1 MTTNNYYFRM
11 TWIFLILLTFVLG
24 IWNIALAFIDYYQ
37 YDKITNIQRVTPNNV
52 TFPAIT
58 ICNHNKYRKDLYVN
72 GKLNN
77 SVLENVYEKNPTI
90 KNFINWEFT
99 RFYLSEFDTYL
110 NVSERIE
117 YFKIPDHLDCLRFNG
132 ATNKSIELLTA
143 NKTEVFFSISLD
155 NSYNESISS
164 NRYFNIRIV
173 NNFRVYIADNYFNSF
188 DKLEPYKL
196 ENNYRYEFDIT
207 KETVETKL
215 PEPYNQ
221 CKESTAAQPYHQ
233 SICIDTCLHREIS
246 EKYNC
251 TFLYSLYSFVGFKQC
266 DNLIT
271 NYKKEFSKLCLKECP
286 LEGCNSE
293 KYNQLINIFDKS
305 GYTYFK
311 FSFKDFSTLNITQI
325 PKTDLFTFINN
336 VGGGLGLFMGIAFP
350 NFIEF
355 LQFVAEIILII
366 CFH

>member
-1 MTTNNYYFRM
+1 MIINNFFLKLI
-11 TWIFLILLTFVLG
+11 WIFLILLTFALG
-24 IWNIALAFIDYYQ
+24 FWNIALAVTDYYQ
-37 YDKITNIQRVTPNNV
+37 YDKITNIERVTPNNV

-58 ICNHNKYRKDLYVN
+58 ICSYQMYRRDLYDN
-72 GKLNN
+72 GSFINSSFTYVTNN
-77 SVLENVYEKNPTI
+77 KNLLL
-90 KNFINWEFT
+90 KKFINWKYTGFN
-99 RFYLSEFDTYL
+99 SSDTVL
-110 NVSERIE
+110 NVSEYLE
-117 YFKIPDHLDCLRFNG
+117 YFQIPDHLDCLRFNG
-132 ATNKSIELLTA
+132 AINKSVELFTA
-143 NKTEVFFSISLD
+143 NKTEDYFAIQFN
-155 NSYNESISS
+155 NSYNESIG
-164 NRYFNIRIV
+164 NRYFNNRIE
-173 NNFRVYIADNYFNSF
+173 NKFRIFIADNYLNSF
-188 DKLEPYKL
+188 DKLEPYTLDFGK
-196 ENNYRYEFDIT
+196 RYEIDIT

-293 KYNQLINIFDKS
+293 KFNQFINVFDRRS
-305 GYTYFK
+305 FTFFK

-350 NFIEF
+350 NVIEL
-355 LQFVAEIILII
+355 LQYVTEIVLIV
-366 CFH
+366 FNN